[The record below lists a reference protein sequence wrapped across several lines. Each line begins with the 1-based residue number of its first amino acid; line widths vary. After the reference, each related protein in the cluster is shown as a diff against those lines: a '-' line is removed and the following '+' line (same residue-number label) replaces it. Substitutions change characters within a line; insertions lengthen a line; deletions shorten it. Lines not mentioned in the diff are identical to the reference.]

1 MDLVA
6 RLLAGDRRAL
16 ARAITLT
23 ENEDPAAAGL
33 AAAVYPHTGKARTIG
48 VTGPPGAGKST
59 IVDGLTH
66 LYRREG
72 RRVAVVAV
80 DPTSP
85 FSGGAILGD
94 RIRMRRG
101 AADPGV
107 FIRSLAT
114 RGHLGGLSW
123 HTGSVVRLLDAAGF
137 DTILVETVGAG
148 QAEVEIMRYAET
160 TVVVMVPGLG
170 DEVQAIK
177 AGILEIAD
185 VLAVNKAD
193 REGADRLVRELE
205 IMLRMDG
212 SVGRGGPLAREEG
225 PAAGSEPGADAAGP
239 EPWVPPVVKTVATTD
254 EGLPELLRAV
264 EAHHEHL
271 RATGGLERWR
281 RRELAAEV
289 RGLVRELAGQAAH
302 AWATADGAWEELLSR
317 VQRREIDPRSAS
329 EGLVQEFLRHA
340 GSGGPGARG

>member
-1 MDLVA
+1 MDLVQ
-6 RLLAGDRRAL
+6 RLLDGDRRAL

-23 ENEDPAAAGL
+23 EDEDPAAAEI
-33 AAAVYPHTGKARTIG
+33 AAAVYPYTGKSRVVG

-59 IVDGLTH
+59 IADGLAY
-66 LYRREG
+66 LYRESG
-72 RRVAVVAV
+72 RRVGIVAV

-85 FSGGAILGD
+85 FTGGAILGD

-137 DTILVETVGAG
+137 DVIIVETVGAG

-160 TVVVMVPGLG
+160 TLVVMVPGLG

-185 VLAVNKAD
+185 VLVVNKAD
-193 REGADRLVRELE
+193 RDGADSLARELE
-205 IMLRMDG
+205 MMLRLGEPSGGRPAGAASAG
-212 SVGRGGPLAREEG
+212 S
-225 PAAGSEPGADAAGP
+225 PAAAEPAPA
-239 EPWVPPVVKTVATTD
+239 WVPPVLKTVATAD
-254 EGLPELLRAV
+254 QGLAELYQAAEDHHCYLVSSGRL
-264 EAHHEHL
+264 EA
-271 RATGGLERWR
+271 WR
-281 RRELAAEV
+281 RRELEAEV
-289 RGLVRELAGQAAH
+289 RSLARDLAGRAAF
-302 AWATADGAWEELLSR
+302 AWAEAAGAWDGLLTE
-317 VQRREIDPRSAS
+317 VLERRTDPRTAAAR
-329 EGLVQEFLRHA
+329 LVGEFL
-340 GSGGPGARG
+340 ARKK

>member
-1 MDLVA
+1 MNLVT
-6 RLLAGDRRAL
+6 RLLDGDRRAL

-23 ENEDPAAAGL
+23 ENEDPAAAEI
-33 AAAVYPHTGKARTIG
+33 AAAVYPHTGKARTLG

-59 IVDGLTH
+59 IVDALAH
-66 LYRREG
+66 LYCEDG

-94 RIRMRRG
+94 RIRMRRS
-101 AADPGV
+101 AADPNI

-137 DTILVETVGAG
+137 DVVLIETVGAG
-148 QAEVEIMRYAET
+148 QAEVEIMRYAVT

-193 REGADRLVRELE
+193 REGADSLVRELE
-205 IMLRMDG
+205 MMLKLGEDTG
-212 SVGRGGPLAREEG
+212 AGGGEK
-225 PAAGSEPGADAAGP
+225 AG
-239 EPWVPPVVKTVATTD
+239 WTPPIAKTVAVSD
-254 EGLPELLRAV
+254 EGIETLRDAA
-264 EAHHEHL
+264 EEHYRHL
-271 RATGGLERWR
+271 VSSGQLERWR
-281 RRELAAEV
+281 RRELEGEIK
-289 RGLVRELAGQAAH
+289 GLVRDLAGRRAY
-302 AWATADGAWEELLSR
+302 AWAETAGTWDEALSR
-317 VQRREIDPRSAS
+317 VVSRTVDPRTAAA
-329 EGLVQEFLRHA
+329 GLVDEFLEREETE
-340 GSGGPGARG
+340 

>member
-1 MDLVA
+1 MDLA
-6 RLLAGDRRAL
+6 TRLLEGDRRAL

-23 ENEDPAAAGL
+23 ENEDPAAAEL
-33 AAAVYPHTGKARTIG
+33 AAAVFPHTGRARTVG

-59 IVDGLTH
+59 IVDGLVH
-66 LYRREG
+66 LYRQQG
-72 RRVAVVAV
+72 RRVAVIAV

-85 FSGGAILGD
+85 FTGGAILGD

-101 AADPGV
+101 TVDPGV

-137 DTILVETVGAG
+137 DVVLIETVGAG

-160 TVVVMVPGLG
+160 TVVVSVPGLG

-193 REGADRLVRELE
+193 REGAEALARELE
-205 IMLRMDG
+205 AMLRLGD
-212 SVGRGGPLAREEG
+212 PK
-225 PAAGSEPGADAAGP
+225 
-239 EPWVPPVVKTVATTD
+239 PWTPPVVRTVATTD
-254 EGLPELLRAV
+254 EGMANLLAAV
-264 EAHHEHL
+264 EEHHRFLIESG
-271 RATGGLERWR
+271 RLEEWR
-281 RRELAAEV
+281 REQLTTEV
-289 RGLVRELAGQAAH
+289 ETLVGELAGRAAC
-302 AWATADGAWEELLSR
+302 AWAAETGAWGETLGE
-317 VQRREIDPRSAS
+317 VTARRSDPRTAAARLVGRFLSCRGAPVPAARLGEKP
-329 EGLVQEFLRHA
+329 EGGEPDAVRTQ
-340 GSGGPGARG
+340 

>member
-1 MDLVA
+1 MELA
-6 RLLAGDRRAL
+6 ERLLAGDRRAL

-23 ENEDPAAAGL
+23 ENEDPAAADL
-33 AAAVYPHTGKARTIG
+33 AAAVYPHTGKARVLG

-59 IVDGLTH
+59 IVDGLAY
-66 LYRREG
+66 LYRRAG

-85 FSGGAILGD
+85 FTGGAILGD

-101 AADPGV
+101 ASDPGV

-123 HTGSVVRLLDAAGF
+123 HTGSVIRLLDAAGF
-137 DTILVETVGAG
+137 EVVIVETVGAG
-148 QAEVEIMRYAET
+148 QSEVEIMRHAET

-193 REGADRLVRELE
+193 RDGADALARELE
-205 IMLRMDG
+205 AMLRLG
-212 SVGRGGPLAREEG
+212 EPAERGGDER
-225 PAAGSEPGADAAGP
+225 
-239 EPWVPPVVKTVATTD
+239 WVPPVVKTVATTD
-254 EGLPELLRAV
+254 EGLEDLTRAV
-264 EAHHEHL
+264 DEHFEYLAASGRLEA
-271 RATGGLERWR
+271 WR
-281 RRELAAEV
+281 RRELDAEV
-289 RGLVRELAGQAAH
+289 RELVREMAGQEAM
-302 AWATADGAWEELLSR
+302 AWASRAGAWDETFRR
-317 VQRREIDPRSAS
+317 VAARQADPRTAAAA
-329 EGLVQEFLRHA
+329 LVREFLRR
-340 GSGGPGARG
+340 S

>member
-1 MDLVA
+1 MDLVT
-6 RLLAGDRRAL
+6 RLLEGDRRAL
-16 ARAITLT
+16 ARAITLI
-23 ENEDPAAAGL
+23 ENEDPAAAGI
-33 AAAVYPHTGKARTIG
+33 AAAVYPHTGKSRTLG

-59 IVDGLTH
+59 IVDALAH
-66 LYRREG
+66 LYRRDG

-101 AADPGV
+101 AADPDI

-137 DTILVETVGAG
+137 DVILIETVGAG
-148 QAEVEIMRYAET
+148 QAEVEIMRYAAT
-160 TVVVMVPGLG
+160 TIVVMVPGLG

-193 REGADRLVRELE
+193 RDGADSLVRELE
-205 IMLRMDG
+205 MMLRL
-212 SVGRGGPLAREEG
+212 GRDAGGDG
-225 PAAGSEPGADAAGP
+225 PARSGG
-239 EPWVPPVVKTVATTD
+239 WVPSIVKTVAVSD
-254 EGLPELLRAV
+254 EGMENLFDAAER
-264 EAHHEHL
+264 HYRHL
-271 RATGGLERWR
+271 SSSGALEEWR
-281 RRELAAEV
+281 RRELEAEI
-289 RGLVRELAGQAAH
+289 RGLVRDLAGRQAL
-302 AWATADGAWEELLSR
+302 AWAETAGTWDETFSR
-317 VQRREIDPRSAS
+317 VATRSVDPRTAAA
-329 EGLVQEFLRHA
+329 GLVHKFLKREETE
-340 GSGGPGARG
+340 